1 MIFSYTHHFMATI
14 PYDSME
20 SWWTIRC
27 KLMLNSLKGP
37 PERFAKS
44 IAEKPRFI
52 TATAKS
58 LCWLIWSQAKKFQEV
73 GGSQWKWFGIH
84 ATTQEISLKGQVR
97 LIFHKSTMFVHSLAC
112 SQSSCWLMQWGWSRT
127 CSLLIPF
134 FTQIYVCTWNME
146 KASKTKQ
153 KYEDFPKMFRAGIRY
168 HSCLKLSANKESSLP
183 KIGAKTHMS
192 CELVGFQDLFGC
204 FQK

>member
-1 MIFSYTHHFMATI
+1 MATI

-27 KLMLNSLKGP
+27 KL
-37 PERFAKS
+37 RFAKS
-44 IAEKPRFI
+44 ITER
-52 TATAKS
+52 AKVHNRNRKVFM
-58 LCWLIWSQAKKFQEV
+58 LIDLEPSKEV
-73 GGSQWKWFGIH
+73 SGGVGCEWKWFRPMIEPNGDMRKKLNMRLFPNFGIH

-112 SQSSCWLMQWGWSRT
+112 SQSSCWLMQWGWSRN
-127 CSLLIPF
+127 CFLLIPV

-153 KYEDFPKMFRAGIRY
+153 KYEDFPKMFRALY
-168 HSCLKLSANKESSLP
+168 SVPFLP
-183 KIGAKTHMS
+183 EAFS
-192 CELVGFQDLFGC
+192 
-204 FQK
+204 